1 MFVASFQHGA
11 LAMWKLF
18 VVLLACSAGVLLRK
32 ATYFYVAYWEQQLLD
47 EFCRDWDEEKR
58 EGDFSFP
65 SPSPSSLAFLTH
77 PLSSNLFLSQFSS
90 SIKIQGGATIFI
102 SLSDKGHEAGNKITF
117 VFELSLYFG
126 FSWFETMIVTV
137 F

>member
-1 MFVASFQHGA
+1 MNFG
-11 LAMWKLF
+11 
-18 VVLLACSAGVLLRK
+18 R
-32 ATYFYVAYWEQQLLD
+32 E
-47 EFCRDWDEEKR
+47 WDEEKR

-65 SPSPSSLAFLTH
+65 SPCPSSLAFLTH

-90 SIKIQGGATIFI
+90 SIKIQGGGTIFI
-102 SLSDKGHEAGNKITF
+102 SLSDKGHEAGNELTF

-137 F
+137 V